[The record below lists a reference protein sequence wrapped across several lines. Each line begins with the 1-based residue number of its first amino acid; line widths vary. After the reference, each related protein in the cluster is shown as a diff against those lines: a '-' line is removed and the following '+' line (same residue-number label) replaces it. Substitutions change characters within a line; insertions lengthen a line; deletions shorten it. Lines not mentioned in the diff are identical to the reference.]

1 MKISKR
7 QLKRI
12 IKEEKRKLLNEGGVG
27 IGFANW
33 EVNRSPDF
41 AKAYGKDARVLHDFG
56 SNSARQNRLREQ
68 DLAHDAAAPYDPS
81 VEGDAYFEAQSELE
95 EAMLNAMYIAVEKG
109 LIIDDLQDAWDS
121 VIGRMEHE
129 LRV

>member
-1 MKISKR
+1 MKVSKK
-7 QLKRI
+7 QLQRI

-56 SNSARQNRLREQ
+56 SNAARQDRLREQ
-68 DLAHDAAAPYDPS
+68 DLAGGS
-81 VEGDAYFEAQSELE
+81 VENMVSAETGEFQ
-95 EAMLNAMYIAVEKG
+95 NALDDLDMDLRNAIQLAIDRG
-109 LIIDDLQDAWDS
+109 LILDDITDALALAEEFAE
-121 VIGRMEHE
+121 MQ